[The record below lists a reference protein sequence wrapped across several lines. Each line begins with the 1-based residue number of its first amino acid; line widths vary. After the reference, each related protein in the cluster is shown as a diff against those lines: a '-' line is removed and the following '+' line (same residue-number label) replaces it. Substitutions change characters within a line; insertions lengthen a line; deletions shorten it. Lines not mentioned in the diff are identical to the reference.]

1 MQVSVRRTMEVTLTL
16 TGEEAQS
23 LMGLMQNP
31 LVIMQDPQHEGAEV
45 RNMRMA
51 LFTALSNGL
60 RGEGAGDRP
69 PHPRGLI

>member
-31 LVIMQDPQHEGAEV
+31 LVVMQDPQHEGAEM

-51 LFTALSNGL
+51 LFTALSKGL
-60 RGEGAGDRP
+60 RGEGAVF
-69 PHPRGLI
+69 